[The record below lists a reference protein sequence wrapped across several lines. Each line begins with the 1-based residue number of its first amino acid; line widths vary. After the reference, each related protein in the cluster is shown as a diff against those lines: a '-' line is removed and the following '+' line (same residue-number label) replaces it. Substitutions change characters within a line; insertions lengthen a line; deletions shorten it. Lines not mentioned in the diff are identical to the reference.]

1 MINHNDVDNKTLL
14 RKIRSGELI
23 FGGNKKLKSYG
34 RLNCISGKRMKREN
48 RVFLSS
54 ELEALNN
61 GYRPCG
67 HCMLAKYKIYKKLQ

>member
-14 RKIRSGELI
+14 RKIRSGELV
-23 FGGNKKLKSYG
+23 FGGNKKLKIYG
-34 RLNCISGKRMKREN
+34 ELNCISGKRMKREN
-48 RVFLSS
+48 RVFFSS